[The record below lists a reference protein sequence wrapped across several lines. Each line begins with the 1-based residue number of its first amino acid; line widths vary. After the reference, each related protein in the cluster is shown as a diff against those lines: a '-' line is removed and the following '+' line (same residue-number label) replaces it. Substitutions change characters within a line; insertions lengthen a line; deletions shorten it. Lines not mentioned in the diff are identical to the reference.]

1 MPRLRLRQLVLV
13 ALVVVCLI
21 LTTDRVSFSADAV
34 AISPPD
40 ENLEEYAVDLGS
52 DFEGASGSFMTAE
65 DASSA
70 AAAANVA
77 EPLKHHNN
85 LMDEFSNYDADAG
98 EGEADSSTLG
108 DDSTGKHLNGG
119 IDLSTEETQSFFL
132 SLAMIMVSEI
142 GDKTFLIAAIM
153 AMKHPRLLV
162 FSAALSALAIMSVLS
177 AAFGHA
183 VPNLIPRTY
192 TNYLAALLFFSFG
205 IRMFYDG
212 YYMTEE
218 DAKHELE
225 EVTQELQDKEDLELL
240 QRAEA
245 GAASTTPN
253 ADEDAG
259 DETGLVGQGPSTLK
273 KESKGGAAKKESSGL
288 INLFQLLF
296 SPVFVQT
303 FVMTFLAE
311 WGDRSQ
317 IATIAL
323 AAAHNMIWVSVG
335 AVFGHSLCT
344 GVAVIGGR
352 MLASRISVR
361 TVTLAGAVVFE
372 IFAVVSLYEAMYD
385 V

>member
-1 MPRLRLRQLVLV
+1 MRLAIVIAITLAACLVISSLV
-13 ALVVVCLI
+13 TVDAAAL
-21 LTTDRVSFSADAV
+21 AQ
-34 AISPPD
+34 PG
-40 ENLEEYAVDLGS
+40 EEIERYPVDLGS
-52 DFEGASGSFMTAE
+52 DFEDAEGSYRATVGG
-65 DASSA
+65 DSPG
-70 AAAANVA
+70 VV
-77 EPLKHHNN
+77 
-85 LMDEFSNYDADAG
+85 DEFNNYEDTSLSPPSDHHQTVAG
-98 EGEADSSTLG
+98 FELSS
-108 DDSTGKHLNGG
+108 
-119 IDLSTEETQSFFL
+119 EESQSFFL
-132 SLAMIMVSEI
+132 SLAMIVVSEI

-162 FSAALSALAIMSVLS
+162 FSAALSALAIMTFLS

-192 TNYLAALLFFSFG
+192 TNYLAALLFFCFG

-212 YYMTEE
+212 YHMTEE

-225 EVTQELQDKEDLELL
+225 EVTQELQDKEDLEML

-245 GAASTTPN
+245 GSSEPN
-253 ADEDAG
+253 MDEDSQ
-259 DETGLVGQGPSTLK
+259 DTSGLVGGSSIPHSSSK
-273 KESKGGAAKKESSGL
+273 RKEASGL
-288 INLFQLLF
+288 VNLFQLLF

-323 AAAHNMIWVSVG
+323 AAAHNMVWVSIG
-335 AVFGHSLCT
+335 GVFGHSLCT

-352 MLASRISVR
+352 MLATRISVR

-372 IFAVVSLYEAMYD
+372 LFAIVSLYEAMYD
-385 V
+385 A

>member
-1 MPRLRLRQLVLV
+1 MPTTPRLRMRKVLIL
-13 ALVVVCLI
+13 ALILACLI
-21 LTTDRVSFSADAV
+21 LSLDHSSAEAAV
-34 AISPPD
+34 VA
-40 ENLEEYAVDLGS
+40 AVDDSDSNPYPIDLGG
-52 DFEGASGSFMTAE
+52 DFEGAPGSFKDTKVPA
-65 DASSA
+65 
-70 AAAANVA
+70 
-77 EPLKHHNN
+77 HHNN
-85 LMDEFSNYDADAG
+85 GGSNSNVDEFSNYDAA
-98 EGEADSSTLG
+98 ENPSHSSGL
-108 DDSTGKHLNGG
+108 GG
-119 IDLSTEETQSFFL
+119 IELGTEETQSFFL

-162 FSAALSALAIMSVLS
+162 FSSALSALAVMSVLS

-192 TNYLAALLFFSFG
+192 TNYLAALLFFCFG

-212 YYMTEE
+212 YHMTEE

-245 GAASTTPN
+245 GSATTANMDEN
-253 ADEDAG
+253 AQDSSV
-259 DETGLVGQGPSTLK
+259 LVGM
-273 KESKGGAAKKESSGL
+273 ESIPEKDTAPRKKESSGL
-288 INLFQLLF
+288 VNLFQLLF

-303 FVMTFLAE
+303 FIMTFLAE

-323 AAAHNMIWVSVG
+323 AAAHNMVWVSIG
-335 AVFGHSLCT
+335 AVLGHSMCT

-372 IFAVVSLYEAMYD
+372 IFAVVSLYESINEA
-385 V
+385 

>member
-1 MPRLRLRQLVLV
+1 MPTLRLRRALIVALLSTCLVLSFHQTLASASPV
-13 ALVVVCLI
+13 EVVDEENNYHDTGLY
-21 LTTDRVSFSADAV
+21 SATPTSSEV
-34 AISPPD
+34 
-40 ENLEEYAVDLGS
+40 GS
-52 DFEGASGSFMTAE
+52 GIEL
-65 DASSA
+65 SS
-70 AAAANVA
+70 
-77 EPLKHHNN
+77 
-85 LMDEFSNYDADAG
+85 
-98 EGEADSSTLG
+98 
-108 DDSTGKHLNGG
+108 
-119 IDLSTEETQSFFL
+119 EETQSFFL
-132 SLAMIMVSEI
+132 SLAMIVVSEI

-192 TNYLAALLFFSFG
+192 TNYLAALLFFCFG

-225 EVTQELQDKEDLELL
+225 EVTQELQDKEDLEML

-245 GAASTTPN
+245 GDSTTANQAEDARDTSVLVGMDPEPSSLKSAST
-253 ADEDAG
+253 
-259 DETGLVGQGPSTLK
+259 K
-273 KESKGGAAKKESSGL
+273 KQASGVV
-288 INLFQLLF
+288 NLFQLLF

-303 FVMTFLAE
+303 FIMTFLAE

-323 AAAHNMIWVSVG
+323 AAAHNMVWVSIG
-335 AVFGHSLCT
+335 AVLGHSLCT

-372 IFAVVSLYEAMYD
+372 IFAVVSLYESLHAE
-385 V
+385 

>member
-1 MPRLRLRQLVLV
+1 MQYP
-13 ALVVVCLI
+13 
-21 LTTDRVSFSADAV
+21 
-34 AISPPD
+34 
-40 ENLEEYAVDLGS
+40 VDPS
-52 DFEGASGSFMTAE
+52 NDFGASGSDTK
-65 DASSA
+65 SSTHHSNIK
-70 AAAANVA
+70 NV
-77 EPLKHHNN
+77 
-85 LMDEFSNYDADAG
+85 DEFSNYDDPLQ
-98 EGEADSSTLG
+98 EKPSSEQLV
-108 DDSTGKHLNGG
+108 
-119 IDLSTEETQSFFL
+119 DLSSEETQSFLL

-183 VPNLIPRTY
+183 VPNLIPKTY
-192 TNYLAALLFFSFG
+192 TNYLATILFFCFG
-205 IRMFYDG
+205 IRMFYDS
-212 YYMTEE
+212 YNMTEE

-245 GAASTTPN
+245 GSAASANTDEN
-253 ADEDAG
+253 ADDTS
-259 DETGLVGQGPSTLK
+259 DLVGLGPSPKSHSSSK
-273 KESKGGAAKKESSGL
+273 KKDSSGL
-288 INLFQLLF
+288 VNLFQLLF

-303 FVMTFLAE
+303 FAMTFLAE

-317 IATIAL
+317 ISTIAL
-323 AAAHNMIWVSVG
+323 AAAHNMIWVSIG
-335 AVFGHSLCT
+335 AVLGHSICT

-372 IFAVVSLYEAMYD
+372 IFAIVSLYEAMYD
-385 V
+385 A

>member
-1 MPRLRLRQLVLV
+1 MARFRMR
-13 ALVVVCLI
+13 
-21 LTTDRVSFSADAV
+21 V
-34 AISPPD
+34 AILFAITLAACLAISRHTVNAAALAQPAQD
-40 ENLEEYAVDLGS
+40 LDNYSVDLGS
-52 DFEGASGSFMTAE
+52 DFEDAE
-65 DASSA
+65 GTYHTLADPK
-70 AAAANVA
+70 NV
-77 EPLKHHNN
+77 
-85 LMDEFSNYDADAG
+85 DEFNNYV
-98 EGEADSSTLG
+98 DSSSPSDHT
-108 DDSTGKHLNGG
+108 HEAIGG
-119 IDLSTEETQSFFL
+119 IELNSEEAQSFFL
-132 SLAMIMVSEI
+132 SLAMIVVSEI

-192 TNYLAALLFFSFG
+192 TNYLAALLFFCFG

-212 YYMTEE
+212 YHMTEE
-218 DAKHELE
+218 DAQHELE
-225 EVTQELQDKEDLELL
+225 EVTQELQDKEDLEML

-245 GAASTTPN
+245 GSAASSEPN
-253 ADEDAG
+253 TDENSID
-259 DETGLVGQGPSTLK
+259 T
-273 KESKGGAAKKESSGL
+273 SGL
-288 INLFQLLF
+288 IGGARSGGSKKKEASGLVNLFQLLF

-323 AAAHNMIWVSVG
+323 AAAHNMVWVSIG

-372 IFAVVSLYEAMYD
+372 IFAVVSLYESIYD
-385 V
+385 A

>member
-1 MPRLRLRQLVLV
+1 MARFRMRLAIVIAITL
-13 ALVVVCLI
+13 AACLAI
-21 LTTDRVSFSADAV
+21 STHHTVDAV
-34 AISPPD
+34 AFAQPGEDIEKYP
-40 ENLEEYAVDLGS
+40 VDLGS
-52 DFEGASGSFMTAE
+52 DFEDAE
-65 DASSA
+65 GTYHTMADPK
-70 AAAANVA
+70 NV
-77 EPLKHHNN
+77 
-85 LMDEFSNYDADAG
+85 DEFNNYVDTSSSPDQETFAG
-98 EGEADSSTLG
+98 IEVSS
-108 DDSTGKHLNGG
+108 
-119 IDLSTEETQSFFL
+119 EESKSFFL
-132 SLAMIMVSEI
+132 SLAMIVVSEI

-162 FSAALSALAIMSVLS
+162 FSAAISALAIMTFLS

-192 TNYLAALLFFSFG
+192 TNYLAAILFFCFG

-212 YYMTEE
+212 YHMTEE

-225 EVTQELQDKEDLELL
+225 EVTQELQDKEDLEML

-245 GAASTTPN
+245 GSAADSEAN
-253 ADEDAG
+253 MDENSG
-259 DETGLVGQGPSTLK
+259 DTSGLVDRSSAPH
-273 KESKGGAAKKESSGL
+273 SKNEASGVV
-288 INLFQLLF
+288 NLFQLLF

-323 AAAHNMIWVSVG
+323 AAAHNMIWVSIG
-335 AVFGHSLCT
+335 GVFGHSLCT

-361 TVTLAGAVVFE
+361 TVTLAGAIVFE
-372 IFAVVSLYEAMYD
+372 IFAVVSLYEAIHEA
-385 V
+385 

>member
-1 MPRLRLRQLVLV
+1 MSAGMQRFKLRHVLVIALVL
-13 ALVVVCLI
+13 ACLI
-21 LTTDRVSFSADAV
+21 LSFDNTSAN
-34 AISPPD
+34 AIDVPIND
-40 ENLEEYAVDLGS
+40 DDLDLSLVNTGGDS
-52 DFEGASGSFMTAE
+52 EGASGLHRGVAK
-65 DASSA
+65 
-70 AAAANVA
+70 NV
-77 EPLKHHNN
+77 
-85 LMDEFSNYDADAG
+85 DEFSNYDDL
-98 EGEADSSTLG
+98 EQDTSSL
-108 DDSTGKHLNGG
+108 DQFGG
-119 IDLSTEETQSFFL
+119 IDLSAEETQSFFL

-153 AMKHPRLLV
+153 AMKHPRFLV
-162 FSAALSALAIMSVLS
+162 FSAAISALAVMSILS

-192 TNYLAALLFFSFG
+192 TNYLAAILFFCFG

-212 YYMTEE
+212 YNMTEE

-245 GAASTTPN
+245 GSATAAN
-253 ADEDAG
+253 MDEGGEDSSN
-259 DETGLVGQGPSTLK
+259 LVGSVPPLKSTSK
-273 KESKGGAAKKESSGL
+273 KSQSSGL
-288 INLFQLLF
+288 VNLFQLLF

-303 FVMTFLAE
+303 FAMTFLAE

-317 IATIAL
+317 ISTIAL

-335 AVFGHSLCT
+335 AVFGHSICT

-372 IFAVVSLYEAMYD
+372 IFAIVSFYEAIYD

>member
-1 MPRLRLRQLVLV
+1 
-13 ALVVVCLI
+13 
-21 LTTDRVSFSADAV
+21 
-34 AISPPD
+34 
-40 ENLEEYAVDLGS
+40 
-52 DFEGASGSFMTAE
+52 
-65 DASSA
+65 
-70 AAAANVA
+70 
-77 EPLKHHNN
+77 
-85 LMDEFSNYDADAG
+85 
-98 EGEADSSTLG
+98 
-108 DDSTGKHLNGG
+108 
-119 IDLSTEETQSFFL
+119 
-132 SLAMIMVSEI
+132 MIVVSEI

-162 FSAALSALAIMSVLS
+162 FSAALSALAIMTVLS

-192 TNYLAALLFFSFG
+192 TNYLAALLFFCFG

-212 YYMTEE
+212 YHMTEE

-245 GAASTTPN
+245 GSAN
-253 ADEDAG
+253 ADGNAQDNDVAPPK
-259 DETGLVGQGPSTLK
+259 TRSRKQ
-273 KESKGGAAKKESSGL
+273 ESSGL

-323 AAAHNMIWVSVG
+323 AAAHNMTWVSIG

-372 IFAVVSLYEAMYD
+372 LFAIVSLYEAYYD

>member
-1 MPRLRLRQLVLV
+1 MTRMPALCLRRAVIV
-13 ALVVVCLI
+13 ALVSSCLV
-21 LTTDRVSFSADAV
+21 LTLNNNFSLA
-34 AISPPD
+34 SPRPD
-40 ENLEEYAVDLGS
+40 VI
-52 DFEGASGSFMTAE
+52 
-65 DASSA
+65 
-70 AAAANVA
+70 
-77 EPLKHHNN
+77 
-85 LMDEFSNYDADAG
+85 DETGNYI
-98 EGEADSSTLG
+98 LG
-108 DDSTGKHLNGG
+108 DTVNSASNGLDSRSSEGG
-119 IDLSTEETQSFFL
+119 SAGIELSSEETQSFFL
-132 SLAMIMVSEI
+132 SLTMIMVSEI

-153 AMKHPRLLV
+153 AMKHSRLLV

-192 TNYLAALLFFSFG
+192 TNYLAALLFFCFG

-225 EVTQELQDKEDLELL
+225 EVTQELQDKEDLEML

-245 GAASTTPN
+245 GDSTTAN
-253 ADEDAG
+253 ESENAG
-259 DETGLVGQGPSTLK
+259 DTSVLVGMDPTPKDHAPSK
-273 KESKGGAAKKESSGL
+273 KPASG
-288 INLFQLLF
+288 IVNLFQLLF

-303 FVMTFLAE
+303 FIMTFLAE

-335 AVFGHSLCT
+335 AVLGHSLCT

-372 IFAVVSLYEAMYD
+372 IFAFVSLYESLYSE
-385 V
+385 

>member
-1 MPRLRLRQLVLV
+1 MPRSLAHLAMMLALVL
-13 ALVVVCLI
+13 ACLVLSSTHNTAEAASSI
-21 LTTDRVSFSADAV
+21 AIRAD
-34 AISPPD
+34 
-40 ENLEEYAVDLGS
+40 EVDNYDLNR
-52 DFEGASGSFMTAE
+52 DFEGASGSFVKAGRMSVRQT
-65 DASSA
+65 DSKS
-70 AAAANVA
+70 
-77 EPLKHHNN
+77 
-85 LMDEFSNYDADAG
+85 MDEFSNYDNQATA
-98 EGEADSSTLG
+98 EQAQEPAVQF
-108 DDSTGKHLNGG
+108 GG
-119 IDLSTEETQSFFL
+119 IELSSEETQSFFL
-132 SLAMIMVSEI
+132 SLAMIVVSEI

-162 FSAALSALAIMSVLS
+162 FSASLSALAIMSVLS

-183 VPNLIPRTY
+183 VPNLIPKTY
-192 TNYLAALLFFSFG
+192 TNYLAALLFFCFG

-218 DAKHELE
+218 EAKHELE

-245 GAASTTPN
+245 GAANQDGDAKDDSTLVDLGPSSKGKKSGAN
-253 ADEDAG
+253 
-259 DETGLVGQGPSTLK
+259 GLV
-273 KESKGGAAKKESSGL
+273 
-288 INLFQLLF
+288 NLFQLLF
-296 SPVFVQT
+296 SPIFVQT

-323 AAAHNMIWVSVG
+323 AAAHNMVWVSIG

-352 MLASRISVR
+352 MLATKISVR

-372 IFAVVSLYEAMYD
+372 IFAVVSLYESING

>member
-1 MPRLRLRQLVLV
+1 MTRLPRSKVLAIV
-13 ALVVVCLI
+13 LALCLACLSISSTHNAANAAALV
-21 LTTDRVSFSADAV
+21 TRG
-34 AISPPD
+34 D
-40 ENLEEYAVDLGS
+40 ELDKYPADLGN
-52 DFEGASGSFMTAE
+52 DFEGASGSFRKAGG
-65 DASSA
+65 DRSR
-70 AAAANVA
+70 NV
-77 EPLKHHNN
+77 
-85 LMDEFSNYDADAG
+85 DEFSNYDDST
-98 EGEADSSTLG
+98 DSS
-108 DDSTGKHLNGG
+108 DSLPNQVGG
-119 IDLSTEETQSFFL
+119 MDLSSEETQSFFL

-192 TNYLAALLFFSFG
+192 TNYLAAFLFFCFG

-245 GAASTTPN
+245 GAASASANT
-253 ADEDAG
+253 DENAG
-259 DETGLVGQGPSTLK
+259 DSSNLVGMGPSH
-273 KESKGGAAKKESSGL
+273 KEGSKKKESSGL

-323 AAAHNMIWVSVG
+323 AAAHNMVWVSIG
-335 AVFGHSLCT
+335 AVLGHSMCT

-352 MLASRISVR
+352 MLASKISVR

-372 IFAVVSLYEAMYD
+372 IFAVVSLYESIYD
-385 V
+385 A

>member
-1 MPRLRLRQLVLV
+1 MARFRMRFAIVIAITL
-13 ALVVVCLI
+13 AACLTI
-21 LTTDRVSFSADAV
+21 STRHTVDAV
-34 AISPPD
+34 AIAQPGEDIDKYS
-40 ENLEEYAVDLGS
+40 VDLGS
-52 DFEGASGSFMTAE
+52 DFEDAE
-65 DASSA
+65 GTYHTMADPK
-70 AAAANVA
+70 NV
-77 EPLKHHNN
+77 
-85 LMDEFSNYDADAG
+85 DEFNNYLDT
-98 EGEADSSTLG
+98 SSPSEHQTV
-108 DDSTGKHLNGG
+108 GG
-119 IDLSTEETQSFFL
+119 IEVSSEESKSFFL
-132 SLAMIMVSEI
+132 SLAMIVVSEI

-162 FSAALSALAIMSVLS
+162 FSAAISALAVMTFLS

-192 TNYLAALLFFSFG
+192 TNYLAAILFFCFG

-218 DAKHELE
+218 EAKHELE
-225 EVTQELQDKEDLELL
+225 EVTQELQDKEDLEML

-245 GAASTTPN
+245 GSAADSEANT
-253 ADEDAG
+253 DENSRD
-259 DETGLVGQGPSTLK
+259 TSGLVGGSSVPHSKK
-273 KESKGGAAKKESSGL
+273 KEVSGL
-288 INLFQLLF
+288 VNLFQLLF

-323 AAAHNMIWVSVG
+323 AAAHNMVWVSIG
-335 AVFGHSLCT
+335 GVFGHSLCT

-385 V
+385 A

>member
-1 MPRLRLRQLVLV
+1 MTRLPRSKILAIVV
-13 ALVVVCLI
+13 ALCLAC
-21 LTTDRVSFSADAV
+21 L
-34 AISPPD
+34 AISSTHNSAHAASLATRGD
-40 ENLEEYAVDLGS
+40 DLERYAVDLRS
-52 DFEGASGSFMTAE
+52 DHEDASGSFEKSDMPQAPQ
-65 DASSA
+65 SNK
-70 AAAANVA
+70 NV
-77 EPLKHHNN
+77 
-85 LMDEFSNYDADAG
+85 DEFSNYDYTTEGSGSVPGEIAG
-98 EGEADSSTLG
+98 V
-108 DDSTGKHLNGG
+108 
-119 IDLSTEETQSFFL
+119 DLSSEETQSFFL

-192 TNYLAALLFFSFG
+192 TNYLAALLFFCFG

-212 YYMTEE
+212 YHMTEE

-225 EVTQELQDKEDLELL
+225 EVTQELQDKEDLEML

-245 GAASTTPN
+245 GSAANT
-253 ADEDAG
+253 DESAEDSSN
-259 DETGLVGQGPSTLK
+259 LVGMGPKDEST
-273 KESKGGAAKKESSGL
+273 SKKKESSGL
-288 INLFQLLF
+288 VNLFQLLF

-323 AAAHNMIWVSVG
+323 AAAHNMVWVSIG
-335 AVFGHSLCT
+335 AVFGHSMCT

-361 TVTLAGAVVFE
+361 TVTLAGAFVFE
-372 IFAVVSLYEAMYD
+372 IFAFVSLYESIYEA
-385 V
+385 

>member
-1 MPRLRLRQLVLV
+1 
-13 ALVVVCLI
+13 
-21 LTTDRVSFSADAV
+21 
-34 AISPPD
+34 
-40 ENLEEYAVDLGS
+40 
-52 DFEGASGSFMTAE
+52 
-65 DASSA
+65 
-70 AAAANVA
+70 
-77 EPLKHHNN
+77 
-85 LMDEFSNYDADAG
+85 
-98 EGEADSSTLG
+98 
-108 DDSTGKHLNGG
+108 
-119 IDLSTEETQSFFL
+119 
-132 SLAMIMVSEI
+132 MIMVSEI

-162 FSAALSALAIMSVLS
+162 FSAALSALAVMTILS

-192 TNYLAALLFFSFG
+192 TNYLAALLFFCFG

-225 EVTQELQDKEDLELL
+225 EVTQELQDKEDLEML

-245 GAASTTPN
+245 GSSESN
-253 ADEDAG
+253 MDENSQD
-259 DETGLVGQGPSTLK
+259 TSGLVGGSSIPHSKK
-273 KESKGGAAKKESSGL
+273 KEASGL
-288 INLFQLLF
+288 VNLSQLLF

-323 AAAHNMIWVSVG
+323 AAAHNMVWVSIG
-335 AVFGHSLCT
+335 GVFGHSLCT

-352 MLASRISVR
+352 MLATRISVR
-361 TVTLAGAVVFE
+361 TVTLAGAVMFE
-372 IFAVVSLYEAMYD
+372 LFAIVSLYEAMYD
-385 V
+385 A

>member
-1 MPRLRLRQLVLV
+1 MHR
-13 ALVVVCLI
+13 
-21 LTTDRVSFSADAV
+21 TTKSKNTHTV
-34 AISPPD
+34 I
-40 ENLEEYAVDLGS
+40 S
-52 DFEGASGSFMTAE
+52 DFKFSPKNDFEEASGSFVKKAK
-65 DASSA
+65 A
-70 AAAANVA
+70 V
-77 EPLKHHNN
+77 
-85 LMDEFSNYDADAG
+85 DEFGDY
-98 EGEADSSTLG
+98 EG
-108 DDSTGKHLNGG
+108 DDALGSNNNKDDDLVPGLPNSKLGGMELN
-119 IDLSTEETQSFFL
+119 SEEAQSFFL
-132 SLAMIMVSEI
+132 SLAMIVVSEI

-192 TNYLAALLFFSFG
+192 TNYLAALLFLCFG

-212 YYMTEE
+212 YHMTEE
-218 DAKHELE
+218 DAAHELE
-225 EVTQELQDKEDLELL
+225 EVTQELQDKEDFEML

-245 GAASTTPN
+245 GANTDENATDASV
-253 ADEDAG
+253 
-259 DETGLVGQGPSTLK
+259 LVGMNTEGTSSS
-273 KESKGGAAKKESSGL
+273 SKSKKESSGL
-288 INLFQLLF
+288 VNLFQLLF

-303 FVMTFLAE
+303 FIMTFLAE

-323 AAAHNMIWVSVG
+323 AAAHNMAWVSVG

-372 IFAVVSLYEAMYD
+372 IFAVISLYEAYYD
-385 V
+385 

>member
-1 MPRLRLRQLVLV
+1 MPKMPRVKLAAVL
-13 ALVVVCLI
+13 AAAMLCL
-21 LTTDRVSFSADAV
+21 
-34 AISPPD
+34 AIS
-40 ENLEEYAVDLGS
+40 S
-52 DFEGASGSFMTAE
+52 SSTAHAA
-65 DASSA
+65 ASSVA
-70 AAAANVA
+70 QIDRRA
-77 EPLKHHNN
+77 EPLEKYPVDFNSDFDGAPGSFDKNRDGHVTAFNIKN
-85 LMDEFSNYDADAG
+85 SNDENVDEFSNYDSESTDPL
-98 EGEADSSTLG
+98 SSYDRRQL
-108 DDSTGKHLNGG
+108 GG
-119 IDLSTEETQSFFL
+119 IELKSEEAQSFFL
-132 SLAMIMVSEI
+132 SLAMIVVSEI

-192 TNYLAALLFFSFG
+192 TNFLAALLFFCFG

-212 YYMTEE
+212 YHMTDE
-218 DAKHELE
+218 DAAHELE
-225 EVTQELQDKEDLELL
+225 EVTQELQDKEDEELL

-245 GAASTTPN
+245 GVANSDEN
-253 ADEDAG
+253 ADDASV
-259 DETGLVGQGPSTLK
+259 LVGMNTADRVSSSK
-273 KESKGGAAKKESSGL
+273 KKKDSNGL

-296 SPVFVQT
+296 SPIFVQT

-323 AAAHNMIWVSVG
+323 AAAHDMVWVSVG

-352 MLASRISVR
+352 MLATRISVR

-372 IFAVVSLYEAMYD
+372 LFAIVSLYEAMYE
-385 V
+385 

>member
-1 MPRLRLRQLVLV
+1 
-13 ALVVVCLI
+13 
-21 LTTDRVSFSADAV
+21 
-34 AISPPD
+34 
-40 ENLEEYAVDLGS
+40 
-52 DFEGASGSFMTAE
+52 
-65 DASSA
+65 
-70 AAAANVA
+70 
-77 EPLKHHNN
+77 
-85 LMDEFSNYDADAG
+85 
-98 EGEADSSTLG
+98 
-108 DDSTGKHLNGG
+108 
-119 IDLSTEETQSFFL
+119 
-132 SLAMIMVSEI
+132 MIMVSEI

-162 FSAALSALAIMSVLS
+162 FSSALSALAVMSVLS

-192 TNYLAALLFFSFG
+192 TNYLAALLFFCFG

-212 YYMTEE
+212 YHMTEE

-245 GAASTTPN
+245 GSATTANMDEN
-253 ADEDAG
+253 AQD
-259 DETGLVGQGPSTLK
+259 S
-273 KESKGGAAKKESSGL
+273 SESSGL
-288 INLFQLLF
+288 VNLFQLLF

-303 FVMTFLAE
+303 FIMTFLAE

-323 AAAHNMIWVSVG
+323 AAAHNMVWVSIG
-335 AVFGHSLCT
+335 AVLGHSMCT

-372 IFAVVSLYEAMYD
+372 IFAVVSLYESINEA
-385 V
+385 

>member
-1 MPRLRLRQLVLV
+1 MTKSRVMPRLLRS
-13 ALVVVCLI
+13 LI
-21 LTTDRVSFSADAV
+21 LALALTCFVLSLDRSSVHAV
-34 AISPPD
+34 AISEKD
-40 ENLEEYAVDLGS
+40 DL
-52 DFEGASGSFMTAE
+52 DPT
-65 DASSA
+65 
-70 AAAANVA
+70 V
-77 EPLKHHNN
+77 
-85 LMDEFSNYDADAG
+85 DEFSNYDGGAD
-98 EGEADSSTLG
+98 DG
-108 DDSTGKHLNGG
+108 DDDDDDDDHHDKEQMIGG
-119 IDLSTEETQSFFL
+119 IDLGTEETQSFFL

-162 FSAALSALAIMSVLS
+162 FSAALSALGVMSVLS

-192 TNYLAALLFFSFG
+192 TNYLAALLFFCFG

-212 YYMTEE
+212 YHMTEE

-240 QRAEA
+240 QAEA
-245 GAASTTPN
+245 GSVAHS
-253 ADEDAG
+253 ED
-259 DETGLVGQGPSTLK
+259 T
-273 KESKGGAAKKESSGL
+273 KGGDDDDDDDGLSAAANPAKRKEQSGL

-296 SPVFVQT
+296 SPIFVQT

-323 AAAHNMIWVSVG
+323 AAAHNMVWVSIG

-372 IFAVVSLYEAMYD
+372 IFAFVSLYESLYED
-385 V
+385 

>member
-1 MPRLRLRQLVLV
+1 MARFRMRLAIVIAITL
-13 ALVVVCLI
+13 AACL
-21 LTTDRVSFSADAV
+21 
-34 AISPPD
+34 AISTVAAKPV
-40 ENLEEYAVDLGS
+40 EEIDSYPVDLGS
-52 DFEGASGSFMTAE
+52 DFEGAEGSFRAE
-65 DASSA
+65 GG
-70 AAAANVA
+70 VV
-77 EPLKHHNN
+77 
-85 LMDEFSNYDADAG
+85 DEFNNYVDTSSSPSDHHQTVAG
-98 EGEADSSTLG
+98 FELSS
-108 DDSTGKHLNGG
+108 
-119 IDLSTEETQSFFL
+119 EESQSFFL

-162 FSAALSALAIMSVLS
+162 FSAALSALAVMTILS

-192 TNYLAALLFFSFG
+192 TNYLAALLFFCFG

-225 EVTQELQDKEDLELL
+225 EVTQELQDKEDLEML

-245 GAASTTPN
+245 GSSESN
-253 ADEDAG
+253 MDENSQD
-259 DETGLVGQGPSTLK
+259 TSGLVGGSSIPHSKK
-273 KESKGGAAKKESSGL
+273 KEASGL
-288 INLFQLLF
+288 VNLSQLLF

-323 AAAHNMIWVSVG
+323 AAAHNMVWVSIG
-335 AVFGHSLCT
+335 GVFGHSLCT

-352 MLASRISVR
+352 MLATRISVR
-361 TVTLAGAVVFE
+361 TVTLAGAVMFE
-372 IFAVVSLYEAMYD
+372 LFAIVSLYEAMYD
-385 V
+385 A

>member
-1 MPRLRLRQLVLV
+1 
-13 ALVVVCLI
+13 
-21 LTTDRVSFSADAV
+21 
-34 AISPPD
+34 
-40 ENLEEYAVDLGS
+40 
-52 DFEGASGSFMTAE
+52 
-65 DASSA
+65 
-70 AAAANVA
+70 
-77 EPLKHHNN
+77 
-85 LMDEFSNYDADAG
+85 
-98 EGEADSSTLG
+98 
-108 DDSTGKHLNGG
+108 
-119 IDLSTEETQSFFL
+119 
-132 SLAMIMVSEI
+132 MIVVSEI

-162 FSAALSALAIMSVLS
+162 FSAAISALAVMSILS

-183 VPNLIPRTY
+183 VPNLISRTY
-192 TNYLAALLFFSFG
+192 TNYLATLLFFCFG

-212 YYMTEE
+212 YHMTEE

-245 GAASTTPN
+245 GSAVSTAN
-253 ADEDAG
+253 LDEDAQDG
-259 DETGLVGQGPSTLK
+259 SVLVGGDLDSK
-273 KESKGGAAKKESSGL
+273 KEGPLRKKESSGL

-303 FVMTFLAE
+303 FIMTFLAE

-323 AAAHNMIWVSVG
+323 AAAHNMVWVSIG

-361 TVTLAGAVVFE
+361 TGM
-372 IFAVVSLYEAMYD
+372 SLSFSLIHLYRRLQ
-385 V
+385 

>member
-1 MPRLRLRQLVLV
+1 MPRFKLQYLLVLT
-13 ALVVVCLI
+13 LVLACLVLSFDKNTATAVSIPSEDQDDGFIKPYADLDGNLGDTLEITEEAPVVHH
-21 LTTDRVSFSADAV
+21 
-34 AISPPD
+34 
-40 ENLEEYAVDLGS
+40 GS
-52 DFEGASGSFMTAE
+52 SK
-65 DASSA
+65 
-70 AAAANVA
+70 NV
-77 EPLKHHNN
+77 
-85 LMDEFSNYDADAG
+85 DEFSNYD
-98 EGEADSSTLG
+98 DSEQ
-108 DDSTGKHLNGG
+108 DDTIPPSEQFGG

-153 AMKHPRLLV
+153 AMKHPRFLV

-192 TNYLAALLFFSFG
+192 TNYLAAILLFCFG
-205 IRMFYDG
+205 IRMIYDG

-225 EVTQELQDKEDLELL
+225 EVTQELQDKEGDLELL

-245 GAASTTPN
+245 GSPAANSDEN
-253 ADEDAG
+253 ADDISN
-259 DETGLVGQGPSTLK
+259 LVGSSRSSTLK
-273 KESKGGAAKKESSGL
+273 KSQSSG
-288 INLFQLLF
+288 IVNLFQLLF

-317 IATIAL
+317 ISTIAL

-335 AVFGHSLCT
+335 AVFGHSICT

>member
-1 MPRLRLRQLVLV
+1 MTRLPRSKVLAIVLALCLACLSISSTHNAASAASLVKRGDDLDKYP
-13 ALVVVCLI
+13 A
-21 LTTDRVSFSADAV
+21 
-34 AISPPD
+34 
-40 ENLEEYAVDLGS
+40 DLGN
-52 DFEGASGSFMTAE
+52 DFEGAPGSFKKAG
-65 DASSA
+65 D
-70 AAAANVA
+70 
-77 EPLKHHNN
+77 HHNSKN
-85 LMDEFSNYDADAG
+85 VDEFSNYD
-98 EGEADSSTLG
+98 DSE
-108 DDSTGKHLNGG
+108 DSTGDE
-119 IDLSTEETQSFFL
+119 ISAMDLSSEETQSFFL

-192 TNYLAALLFFSFG
+192 TNYMAALLFFCFG

-212 YYMTEE
+212 YYMTDE

-245 GAASTTPN
+245 GAAATSANTDEN
-253 ADEDAG
+253 AEDSSN
-259 DETGLVGQGPSTLK
+259 LVGMGPAH
-273 KESKGGAAKKESSGL
+273 KEGSKKKESSGL

-323 AAAHNMIWVSVG
+323 AAAHNMVWVSIG
-335 AVFGHSLCT
+335 AVLGHSMCT
-344 GVAVIGGR
+344 GVAVVGGR
-352 MLASRISVR
+352 MLASKISVR

-372 IFAVVSLYEAMYD
+372 IFAVVSLYESIYD
-385 V
+385 A

>member
-1 MPRLRLRQLVLV
+1 MARFRMRLAIVIAITLAACLAISSLVTV
-13 ALVVVCLI
+13 
-21 LTTDRVSFSADAV
+21 DAV
-34 AISPPD
+34 ALAQPG
-40 ENLEEYAVDLGS
+40 EEIDRYPVDLGS
-52 DFEGASGSFMTAE
+52 DFEDAEGSYPAPGRA
-65 DASSA
+65 DSQG
-70 AAAANVA
+70 VI
-77 EPLKHHNN
+77 
-85 LMDEFSNYDADAG
+85 DEFNNYEDTSLSPPTDHQQTIAG
-98 EGEADSSTLG
+98 FELSS
-108 DDSTGKHLNGG
+108 
-119 IDLSTEETQSFFL
+119 EESQSFFL
-132 SLAMIMVSEI
+132 SLAMIVVSEI

-162 FSAALSALAIMSVLS
+162 FSAALSALAIMTVLS

-192 TNYLAALLFFSFG
+192 TNYLAALLFFCFG

-212 YYMTEE
+212 YHMTEE

-225 EVTQELQDKEDLELL
+225 EVTQELQDKEDLEML

-245 GAASTTPN
+245 GSSEPN
-253 ADEDAG
+253 MDENSQD
-259 DETGLVGQGPSTLK
+259 TSGLVGGSSIPHSSK
-273 KESKGGAAKKESSGL
+273 KETSGL
-288 INLFQLLF
+288 VNLTQLLF

-323 AAAHNMIWVSVG
+323 AAAHNMVWVSIG
-335 AVFGHSLCT
+335 GVFGHSLCT

-352 MLASRISVR
+352 MLATRISVR

-372 IFAVVSLYEAMYD
+372 IFAIVSFYEAMYD
-385 V
+385 A

>member
-1 MPRLRLRQLVLV
+1 MPRFSSRNVI
-13 ALVVVCLI
+13 I
-21 LTTDRVSFSADAV
+21 LTLLLACIVLSLTNAAV
-34 AISPPD
+34 AADDVDHYPV
-40 ENLEEYAVDLGS
+40 NLDK
-52 DFEGASGSFMTAE
+52 DFEGASGSFAVVKKQDEPTPQHLKNVDE
-65 DASSA
+65 FGDYEVDSSA
-70 AAAANVA
+70 PETKLTNQV
-77 EPLKHHNN
+77 
-85 LMDEFSNYDADAG
+85 
-98 EGEADSSTLG
+98 
-108 DDSTGKHLNGG
+108 GG
-119 IDLSTEETQSFFL
+119 IDFSTEETQSFLL

-153 AMKHPRLLV
+153 AMKHPRFLV

-192 TNYLAALLFFSFG
+192 TNYLAALLFFCFG

-212 YYMTEE
+212 YNMTEE
-218 DAKHELE
+218 EAKHELE
-225 EVTQELQDKEDLELL
+225 EVTQELQDKEDLEML

-245 GAASTTPN
+245 GSAAPNTDENAGDDSNLVGSGPTTP
-253 ADEDAG
+253 
-259 DETGLVGQGPSTLK
+259 
-273 KESKGGAAKKESSGL
+273 SKSSKKESSGL
-288 INLFQLLF
+288 VNLFQLLF

-303 FVMTFLAE
+303 FIMTFLAE

-317 IATIAL
+317 ISTIAL
-323 AAAHNMIWVSVG
+323 AAAHNMYWVSVG
-335 AVFGHSLCT
+335 AVFGHSICT

-372 IFAVVSLYEAMYD
+372 IFAIVSLYEAIYD